1 MDYKIRTYERGD
13 EYQIVKLFKEVFH
26 RDMIAEQWKWKYEG
40 QGFSNNKSVVA
51 IDKSENV
58 IGHFGAITVRVW
70 FMDRF
75 DIAYQAVD
83 EMVDERH
90 RGGYRKGLYYHLGSF
105 FWENINSFKYGFV
118 NLNHMRL
125 GKIIGFFEDCISVKD
140 HSINTKKYSLPLYKL
155 EQIDWDDI
163 VIDVLWK
170 KIYKSIGWSMVRDR
184 EFLKWRF
191 KNNPFYTC
199 KLYGLKRRFTKG
211 ILGWIVVKEM
221 HDTLFIM
228 DMLFGEE
235 YMEPLLKKVLS
246 MAYREDKKKAIL
258 WLNNRYDDRL
268 KAIGFQYAERST
280 YVPNIIK
287 LKICDSKE
295 MNRNLY
301 FTMADTDFM

>member
-1 MDYKIRTYERGD
+1 MDYKIRTYEKGD
-13 EYQIVKLFKEVFH
+13 EYQIVRLFKKVFH
-26 RDMIAEQWKWKYEG
+26 QDMTTEQWRWKYEG
-40 QGFSNNKSVVA
+40 QGFLNNKSVVA
-51 IDKSENV
+51 IDKCGNI

-70 FMDRF
+70 FMDKF
-75 DIAYQAVD
+75 DTAYQAVD
-83 EMVDERH
+83 EMIDERY
-90 RGGYRKGLYYHLGSF
+90 RGGYKKGLYYHLGSF

-125 GKIIGFFEDCISVKD
+125 GKIAGFFEDCISVKD
-140 HSINTKKYSLPLYKL
+140 YSINTKKYSFPLYKL

-163 VIDVLWK
+163 AIDVLWN

-211 ILGWIVVKEM
+211 ILGWIVVKEV
-221 HDTLFIM
+221 HDTLFIV
-228 DMLFGEE
+228 DMLFDEE
-235 YMEPLLKKVLS
+235 HMEHLLKKALS

-258 WLNNRYDDRL
+258 WLKYNYNDRL
-268 KAIGFQYAERST
+268 RAIGFQSVERGT
-280 YVPNIIK
+280 YIPNIIK
-287 LKICDSKE
+287 LKICDPRE
-295 MNRNLY
+295 MNSNFF